1 MRSSVLPKA
10 LQVGRRWVFRRPS
23 AAPPAAARPRR
34 PRTPP
39 SWSCRRRCSSRY
51 AWDPRRCCALE
62 TKKSM
67 EPVKAREKKLNFIG
81 FLWDFMDFLDARMV
95 LKAGKVR
102 GFQSEYWKR

>member
-67 EPVKAREKKLNFIG
+67 EPVKAREKMLNFIG
-81 FLWDFMDFLDARMV
+81 FLWDFLEFLDARMV
-95 LKAGKVR
+95 LNS
-102 GFQSEYWKR
+102 GFSE

>member
-1 MRSSVLPKA
+1 
-10 LQVGRRWVFRRPS
+10 
-23 AAPPAAARPRR
+23 
-34 PRTPP
+34 
-39 SWSCRRRCSSRY
+39 
-51 AWDPRRCCALE
+51 
-62 TKKSM
+62 M